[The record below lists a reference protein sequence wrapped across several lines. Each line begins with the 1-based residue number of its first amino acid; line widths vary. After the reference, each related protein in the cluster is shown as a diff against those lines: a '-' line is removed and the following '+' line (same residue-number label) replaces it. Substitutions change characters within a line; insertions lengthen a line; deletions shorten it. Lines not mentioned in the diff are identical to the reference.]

1 MRAWKKAAA
10 GVRAWGGQARPRP
23 RASLRKQGCGSR
35 RAWRK
40 AGRPCCSAAPRRSPS
55 RCPGRG
61 GAVAVDYSGPPDR
74 GRAAGGRG
82 RAGTGPRRRAS
93 ESPELLLSGGPGS
106 RVSRKA
112 RGGSASR
119 RGTPFDPARLAPPP
133 RASRASE
140 WAGELPGPPAA
151 RRHPWR
157 VAGTG
162 APRLHHTPG
171 SGGRAPSHELA
182 RQS

>member
-1 MRAWKKAAA
+1 MAHGEPGGRQAA
-10 GVRAWGGQARPRP
+10 P
-23 RASLRKQGCGSR
+23 
-35 RAWRK
+35 
-40 AGRPCCSAAPRRSPS
+40 AAPRLRGARP
-55 RCPGRG
+55 PGVRG
-61 GAVAVDYSGPPDR
+61 GAARWRWTTPALPIAAGRQVAG
-74 GRAAGGRG
+74 GGRG
-82 RAGTGPRRRAS
+82 QGRGAARAS

-140 WAGELPGPPAA
+140 WAGVLPGPPAA

-171 SGGRAPSHELA
+171 SGGRALSHELA